1 MWVMIEFDKV
11 ATKENA
17 MNHTGVKSWF
27 TVIKEAADDF
37 VSEDRIVWVDIEGV
51 PLNAWSR
58 ATFIKIGKKW
68 GEIMELEDNSVTS
81 FGRKRVCV
89 KTKQPTTILES
100 FKIVVK
106 GKVFM
111 IRAKEL
117 FTWNPVFS
125 YQKENECN
133 SDEESV
139 IEPVENNDY
148 EEEHADEY
156 ESEVNEVP
164 ETEFGVNSSTSRN
177 SKEPRPIN
185 QSEDPFGIYE
195 LLNRENKGVNSN
207 SSSSIPHPP
216 GFTPEILKNHNVT
229 QSDNDESR
237 RNKELDKS
245 VSLNAQVMNSSQ
257 DVSEEDKNEST
268 PNPGDNKGGSVLGVM
283 EDVIRIGQAM
293 GYSMEG
299 CINDLAGLGNKTKM
313 EWVKALTF
321 KYKLNF
327 LAIQETK
334 KSKTSHME
342 VKFMWGNSN
351 YDFVCSDALGNSGGI
366 ICVWEATIFKKDNVT
381 ISDNFI
387 AIYGTWL
394 PNRVKILFIVVYA
407 PQQPS
412 SKIMLWDYISGLISC
427 WNGEVIVM
435 GDFNEVRTCNERR
448 GSCFNP
454 YSSRRFDDFIKY
466 SGLVDIRLEGYT
478 YTWSHPSASKMSKL
492 DRFLISDGI
501 FNSFPLITATCL
513 DRHLSDHRP
522 IILQE
527 VQLDF
532 GPIPFRIYH
541 SWFNIVGFD
550 SMIQNAW
557 SSFSHHD
564 SNAMVRLKKK
574 FQDLKSI
581 IRGWIKDKRS
591 LVLGAK
597 KDISIELGTIDKD
610 LDSGSVS
617 ENILLRRLELKNK
630 LLNINEIEAKENF
643 QKSKVSWAIEGD
655 ENTKFFH
662 GIINKRRS
670 HLAVRGIFVDG
681 FWCTDPDKI
690 KKAFLNHFEARF
702 KKPVPYRFKINFQFP
717 KKLIQSQVDDLEREV
732 SREEIKAA
740 VWNCGENKSPGPD
753 GYTFEFLKKYW
764 AVIGPDISEAVDY
777 FFVKG
782 TFPKG
787 CNSSFITLIPKVL
800 DAKLVSEFRPICL
813 IGCVY
818 KIVTKILANR
828 LMEVISEL
836 VSDTQSA
843 FVAGRQILDGP
854 FILDELIHW
863 CKRRNKQAM
872 FFKVDFAKAYD
883 SIRWD
888 YLLDVLEAFGF
899 GPVWRSW
906 ILGSLNSSKASIL
919 VNGSPSNEFT
929 FHCGLKQGDPLAP
942 YLFILVMESLHLSI
956 RRMVDNGLYKG
967 IQLPG
972 AVSISHMFYADD
984 VMFLGEWSDENFK
997 VIVNILKCFFIASG
1011 LRINFSKS
1019 QLLGVGVSNEVVKL
1033 AAASIGC
1040 SIMEKKFCY
1049 LGVTVGDR
1057 M

>member
-1 MWVMIEFDKV
+1 MGKFRLHAN
-11 ATKENA
+11 ATK
-17 MNHTGVKSWF
+17 F
-27 TVIKEAADDF
+27 
-37 VSEDRIVWVDIEGV
+37 
-51 PLNAWSR
+51 SR
-58 ATFIKIGKKW
+58 PPV
-68 GEIMELEDNSVTS
+68 NSVGVT
-81 FGRKRVCV
+81 
-89 KTKQPTTILES
+89 
-100 FKIVVK
+100 
-106 GKVFM
+106 GK
-111 IRAKEL
+111 
-117 FTWNPVFS
+117 
-125 YQKENECN
+125 
-133 SDEESV
+133 SV
-139 IEPVENNDY
+139 INGTKAPHLQRGNEHSIFNERESTPNRFGTPREP
-148 EEEHADEY
+148 DELVTTLY
-156 ESEVNEVP
+156 KPQLSHGMDK
-164 ETEFGVNSSTSRN
+164 FL
-177 SKEPRPIN
+177 
-185 QSEDPFGIYE
+185 FC
-195 LLNRENKGVNSN
+195 LL
-207 SSSSIPHPP
+207 
-216 GFTPEILKNHNVT
+216 
-229 QSDNDESR
+229 
-237 RNKELDKS
+237 
-245 VSLNAQVMNSSQ
+245 MNSSQ

-351 YDFVCSDALGNSGGI
+351 YDFVCSDALGDSI
-366 ICVWEATIFKKDNVT
+366 
-381 ISDNFI
+381 
-387 AIYGTWL
+387 
-394 PNRVKILFIVVYA
+394 
-407 PQQPS
+407 
-412 SKIMLWDYISGLISC
+412 
-427 WNGEVIVM
+427 
-435 GDFNEVRTCNERR
+435 
-448 GSCFNP
+448 
-454 YSSRRFDDFIKY
+454 DFIKY

-777 FFVKG
+777 FFVK
-782 TFPKG
+782 
-787 CNSSFITLIPKVL
+787 
-800 DAKLVSEFRPICL
+800 
-813 IGCVY
+813 
-818 KIVTKILANR
+818 
-828 LMEVISEL
+828 
-836 VSDTQSA
+836 
-843 FVAGRQILDGP
+843 
-854 FILDELIHW
+854 
-863 CKRRNKQAM
+863 
-872 FFKVDFAKAYD
+872 
-883 SIRWD
+883 
-888 YLLDVLEAFGF
+888 
-899 GPVWRSW
+899 
-906 ILGSLNSSKASIL
+906 

-972 AVSISHMFYADD
+972 DVSISHMFYTND
-984 VMFLGEWSDENFK
+984 
-997 VIVNILKCFFIASG
+997 G

-1057 M
+1057 YGGFLSHDGFFLEPLLLCAIWNLYRNHTKSLSSNWCAIVREFHSLKDKGFDLLSHCKKRIGNGIDTSFWLDIWIEDMALCFRFLGVLLLEVDKGNHRLLDRWYFDLSGDGEFRVKELRSNIDDKLLPFHSEATRWVNLVPIKVNIFVWRARRDCLSTRANLVHRGIDIESSNYPICLDHEENIVHVLFSCNLAQCVLRKVCCWWDLVPQNWLSFSEWQEWFTSIRLTSKSKLLLEGVFFVACSDGLTDPATTYVAAPPPLQPLFSSESDCASYVGALYPRCFILGL